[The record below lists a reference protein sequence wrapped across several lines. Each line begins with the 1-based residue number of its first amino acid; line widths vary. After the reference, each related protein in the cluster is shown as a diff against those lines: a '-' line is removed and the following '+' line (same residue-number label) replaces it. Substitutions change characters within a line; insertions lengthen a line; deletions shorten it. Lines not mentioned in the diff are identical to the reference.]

1 MANQSLVRLVNERR
15 ILTLLRVEGPS
26 TRADI
31 ARRLSL
37 TRSTITNVVD
47 DLRTRK
53 LVREVAGA
61 VPAEKRELGRP
72 GIRVSLN
79 PNGAHFLGVE
89 IDSGIMR
96 FAILDLAGGIV
107 QTRVMEGGADK
118 PQDFVDRIERFLRD
132 GKLKKRNLRELI
144 QAVGITVPGLV
155 RSDGFVVHLP
165 ALGWKNV
172 NLLNLA
178 ARKLNL
184 PVFVENNTNAAA
196 FGEVYTFS
204 KSKRDFIIYLKV
216 GIGCGGAA
224 IINGRLIRGATGT
237 AAEFGHMRVAEG
249 GPVCS
254 CGRKGCL
261 ETRVNLRA
269 LADAFAPGKSMTL
282 SEMSALPARV
292 VKAAADGVPQAKDAI
307 RSISTH
313 LITGLVS
320 LTNVF
325 NPHEIVLGGI
335 MRPIME
341 KEGEGLRRGLRAG
354 IVPGMAMPILSLS
367 QAGEFECAIG
377 AAAIAHH
384 KSFDIYN
391 VDFEGIDASEPSNL
405 QIG

>member
-47 DLRTRK
+47 DLRARK
-53 LVREVAGA
+53 LVREITTS
-61 VPAEKRELGRP
+61 VPREARELGRP
-72 GIRVSLN
+72 GIGVSLN
-79 PNGAHFLGVE
+79 PDGAYFLGIE
-89 IDSGIMR
+89 IDSGILR
-96 FAILDLAGGIV
+96 FAILNLAGGIV
-107 QTRVMEGGADK
+107 QTQVMEASTDR
-118 PQDFVDRIERFLRD
+118 PQDFVDRINRFLRT
-132 GKLKKRNLRELI
+132 GKLKKRSLTDLI
-144 QAVGITVPGLV
+144 QAIGITVPGLV

-165 ALGWKNV
+165 ALGWKNI
-172 NLLNLA
+172 NLLKLA
-178 ARKLNL
+178 AQKLNL

-196 FGEVYTFS
+196 FGEVYTVS
-204 KSKRDFIIYLKV
+204 KSKRDMIIYLKV

-224 IINGRLIRGATGT
+224 IINGRLVRGATGT
-237 AAEFGHMRVAEG
+237 AAEFGHMRVVEG

-254 CGRKGCL
+254 CGRRGCL
-261 ETRVNLRA
+261 EPQVNLKA
-269 LADAFAPGKSMTL
+269 LAEAVAPGRSMTL
-282 SEMSALPARV
+282 SEMTALPART
-292 VKAAADGVPQAKDAI
+292 VKAAADGDPRAREAI
-307 RSISTH
+307 HSITTH

-325 NPHEIVLGGI
+325 NPREIVLGGL

-341 KEGEGLRRGLRAG
+341 KETEELRRGLKAG
-354 IVPGMAMPILSLS
+354 IVPGMAMPRLSLS
-367 QAGEFECAIG
+367 LTGEFECAVG

-391 VDFEGIDASEPSNL
+391 VGFEGIDPHEPSNL